1 MVQHLAARA
10 GVAADDHASRA
21 HVGSESLGEGAGQA
35 GREEIADHAA
45 DAGDADF

>member
-21 HVGSESLGEGAGQA
+21 HVGAEGLGEGAGQA